1 MGAKPTITLTMSAA
15 HFELCAKLH
24 NPATP
29 SQLLAAVRPVLVD
42 GLAPADARAPYAD
55 KVTRQ
60 GQSNYASTLRA
71 VYTETVMKMSPT
83 QFELCAH
90 LSGVVTARTV
100 LEGARAVLVDGKV
113 AAEVVKSN
121 HLKCSTEDL
130 QKITTAILEAHW
142 KILGVYGAPKTGKEK

>member
-1 MGAKPTITLTMSAA
+1 MGAKPTITLTMSAE
-15 HFELCAKLH
+15 HFELCAMLH

-29 SQLLAAVRPVLVD
+29 DQLLAAVRPILVD

-71 VYTETVMKMSPT
+71 VYTETVMKMSPA
-83 QFELCAH
+83 QFDLCAQF
-90 LSGVVTARTV
+90 SGAVSGQTV
-100 LEGARAVLVDGKV
+100 LEAARAVLVEGKV
-113 AAEVVKSN
+113 VEEVIKAK
-121 HLKCSTEDL
+121 HLKCSIADL
-130 QKITTAILEAHW
+130 QNITTAILEAHW